1 MEAPDQSPK
10 QFRLRESKVSELES
24 GKTRLV
30 DQCHP
35 DTGQQVSSDL
45 DGGDGGLAKRLEG
58 TAWPL

>member
-10 QFRLRESKVSELES
+10 QFRLRESKGSGLES
-24 GKTRLV
+24 VKTRLV

-45 DGGDGGLAKRLEG
+45 DGGDGGLANRLEDI
-58 TAWPL
+58 A